1 MSNSERFIIW
11 NNYYKGEVVIDT
23 EISDEVDDDTFK
35 DNIVAEYPSAISSL
49 VDILNK
55 LDVENKYL
63 KKKLDMI
70 NCTVKVDDIEIMRYD
85 KVCRKWVAKD
95 ETHQM
100 DRIIIT
106 RTGYV
111 VDTKTDVVYLE
122 TQALINDLNKAYDKI
137 DELEKENKKINSQ
150 SEVDGEVRY
159 INM

>member
-1 MSNSERFIIW
+1 MSCILVNGGGVLLSNSERFIIW

-23 EISDEVDDDTFK
+23 EISDEVDDDTFT

-70 NCTVKVDDIEIMRYD
+70 NCR
-85 KVCRKWVAKD
+85 
-95 ETHQM
+95 
-100 DRIIIT
+100 
-106 RTGYV
+106 
-111 VDTKTDVVYLE
+111 
-122 TQALINDLNKAYDKI
+122 I
-137 DELEKENKKINSQ
+137 DELEKEINSQ
-150 SEVDGEVRY
+150 SEVDGEVRW